1 MFKNNIIIS
10 LPKSNPPVFEVKK
23 DYSLQYQYENNLILK
38 EIKNNQI
45 ELSKQVEKNNR
56 IQFYFD
62 LILYFFQIIIQIL
75 LFLMSK

>member
-56 IQFYFD
+56 KQLYFD
-62 LILYFFQIIIQIL
+62 LILYFFKY
-75 LFLMSK
+75 LFKYYYF